1 MAEGFS
7 RRRMGGFTGGA
18 QMYDMGAD
26 PTWAGDFGAS
36 TMATADPSAINA
48 LLGVDPAVVAES
60 QSLSSGFPK
69 EGHFGAGWLQDF
81 LENLDYAL
89 SWEKERANKKTMDYL
104 VRTGQ
109 MPPIGVLEEKSTS
122 PIVEALLPQI
132 QTGDVSGGLSVKD
145 ARDLRDALRQ
155 DKNNTALLRTFE
167 NEGIIGQED
176 IPGVTSKEGT
186 YAYPDLSSD
195 WKFYQ
200 IDPNKDS
207 TVSALKKKADK
218 EGLQAIIDSSQ
229 SDWDKQWARNKLLGI
244 VEESDSVIDLPG
256 GKIVNG
262 ALVLDES
269 KDAWEEFLEWPD
281 IKPDKKEESFSQR
294 NNRWALGGATA
305 KERKTDRYKE
315 WDALTGNLQD
325 KKDSLVATGL
335 EKIIDN
341 IALGV
346 ASADDEGMADARLSF
361 PSGLPPLDEITA
373 QQIVQGDV
381 PASESGVEAFEKQQA
396 EINTLINRLGRPTVK
411 ENQLRREIDE
421 RDIQAAIRRDM
432 VEQPSPLV
440 ASVAPDVLNV
450 DLNKAIE
457 DLTRQAELSAAIG
470 EETPAWLNQGYP
482 DDLPE
487 YDVPVLQ
494 DGRLAGMQEGGGGG
508 GGGGGGICAT

>member
-7 RRRMGGFTGGA
+7 RRGMGGFTGGA

-60 QSLSSGFPK
+60 PSLASGFPK

-89 SWEKERANKKTMDYL
+89 AWEKERANKKTMDYL

-109 MPPIGVLEEKSTS
+109 MPPIGVLEEQSTS

-155 DKNNTALLRTFE
+155 DKNNTSLLRTFE

-176 IPGVTSKEGT
+176 IPGVTSSEGT

-195 WKFYQ
+195 WKLYL
-200 IDPNKDS
+200 DPNKDS
-207 TVSALKKKADK
+207 TVRSALKEKASK

-229 SDWDKQWARNKLLGI
+229 SEWDKQWARNKLLGV

-281 IKPDKKEESFSQR
+281 IKPDKKEESLAQR
-294 NNRWALGGATA
+294 NNRWASGGATD
-305 KERKTDRYKE
+305 KERQTDRYKE
-315 WDALTGNLQD
+315 WDALTGNWQD

-341 IALGV
+341 HL
-346 ASADDEGMADARLSF
+346 L
-361 PSGLPPLDEITA
+361 
-373 QQIVQGDV
+373 
-381 PASESGVEAFEKQQA
+381 
-396 EINTLINRLGRPTVK
+396 
-411 ENQLRREIDE
+411 
-421 RDIQAAIRRDM
+421 
-432 VEQPSPLV
+432 
-440 ASVAPDVLNV
+440 
-450 DLNKAIE
+450 
-457 DLTRQAELSAAIG
+457 
-470 EETPAWLNQGYP
+470 
-482 DDLPE
+482 
-487 YDVPVLQ
+487 
-494 DGRLAGMQEGGGGG
+494 
-508 GGGGGGICAT
+508 